1 MKLNGQSPT
10 GKLSKR
16 KKIPFN
22 YVEYGR
28 RGCQADF
35 RLSTLRGFV
44 SMKILIA
51 DKIAASGVQYL
62 KEQEGVEVIE
72 AYGSSPDELKKLASD
87 VEAIIVRSASSVTR
101 EIIEAAPSLKA
112 VGRAGVGIDNIDVE
126 AASDRGVIVM
136 NTPGGNTIATAE
148 LTFTHLLCSARP
160 IPQANASMKAGKWD
174 KKSFPGS
181 ELYQKTIGILGL
193 GRIGSEVAKRA
204 KAFGMTVLAYDPYL
218 TAARAEQIEVQ
229 KVDLETIFEKAD
241 YITVH
246 MPKTE
251 ATTNMLNAEAFSK
264 MKDGVRV
271 VNCARGGLID
281 EDALAEAIARGKV
294 AAAGLDVFVDEPL
307 DSASPL
313 REVDKLVITPHLGAS
328 TAEAQEN
335 VGVEVAECIYEA
347 LTGGWIRNSVN
358 APSIDPKQLQV
369 LLPYIGLA
377 YKLGTVIQQ
386 LTPEE
391 IKRIRIT
398 YSGKLVNVTV
408 KPINR
413 AFQRGYLR
421 RITTDVN
428 DVNAPRIMERLG
440 IKGEIV
446 QNNLERDYT
455 ELIRIEATDANDKE
469 YSIEGTL
476 IGKSHSPRLTLV
488 NERNLE
494 SPLDEKYLLVLENED
509 VPGIVGMVGTVLAK
523 HGLNISNMS
532 LSRNTVGGIALNICG
547 LDSEPSKEVIEEIM
561 ADPAIKQLRVVNLN
575 GV

>member
-1 MKLNGQSPT
+1 
-10 GKLSKR
+10 
-16 KKIPFN
+16 
-22 YVEYGR
+22 
-28 RGCQADF
+28 
-35 RLSTLRGFV
+35 
-44 SMKILIA
+44 MKILIA
-51 DKIAASGVQYL
+51 DKISASGVQYL
-62 KEQEGVEVIE
+62 REQEGVEVVE
-72 AYGSSPDELKKLASD
+72 AYGSSPEALKEVASD

-101 EIIEAAPSLKA
+101 EIIDAAPRLKA
-112 VGRAGVGIDNIDVE
+112 VGRAGVGVDNIDLE
-126 AASDRGVIVM
+126 AASDRGIIVM

-148 LTFTHLLCSARP
+148 LTFTHILCSARP
-160 IPQANASMKAGKWD
+160 IPQANASMKGGNWD
-174 KKSFPGS
+174 KKAFQGS

-218 TAARAEQIEVQ
+218 TTARAEQLDV
-229 KVDLETIFEKAD
+229 KKADLDTVFQNAD

-251 ATTNMLNAEAFSK
+251 ATANMLNAEAFAQ
-264 MKDGVRV
+264 MKDGVRII
-271 VNCARGGLID
+271 NCARGGLVD
-281 EDALAEAIARGKV
+281 EAALGEAIKSGKV
-294 AAAGLDVFVDEPL
+294 AAAGLDVFVKEPL
-307 DSASPL
+307 ADDSPL
-313 REVDKLVITPHLGAS
+313 RELDKLVMTPHLGAS

-335 VGVEVAECIYEA
+335 VGLEVAECIHEA
-347 LTGGWIRNSVN
+347 LTGGWIRNAIN

-369 LLPYIGLA
+369 LRPYINLA

-391 IKRIRIT
+391 IGRIRIT
-398 YSGKLVNVTV
+398 YSGKLATSTV

-440 IKGEIV
+440 IGGEIV
-446 QNNLERDYT
+446 QDNLERDYT
-455 ELIRIEATDANDKE
+455 ELIRIEAYEANGQA

-488 NERNLE
+488 NERNIE

-509 VPGIVGMVGTVLAK
+509 IPGIVGMVGTVLAK
-523 HGLNISNMS
+523 HNLNISNMS

-547 LDSEPSKEVIEEIM
+547 LDSEPSEAVLDEIK
-561 ADPAIKQLRVVNLN
+561 ADPAIKALRVVNLN
-575 GV
+575 GA